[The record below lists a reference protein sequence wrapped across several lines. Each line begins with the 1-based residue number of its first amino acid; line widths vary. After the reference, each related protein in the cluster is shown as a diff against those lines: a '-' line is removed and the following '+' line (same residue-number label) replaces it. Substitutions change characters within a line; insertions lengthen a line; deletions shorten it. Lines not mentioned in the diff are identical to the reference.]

1 MEEQL
6 INEIEELKYNAWE
19 RRELHDD
26 PVGAKELEELAEQKE
41 QELLKLRQAEEV
53 KDDILAAEWQ

>member
-6 INEIEELKYNAWE
+6 INEIEELKYNAWR

-26 PVGAKELEELAEQKE
+26 PVGAEELEELAKQKE
-41 QELLKLRQAEEV
+41 QELLKLSQAEEV